1 MTAIA
6 RTDTDVIGALRREA
20 EELRAQLDKA
30 LGRHGDLEN
39 KLGRAG
45 ARIIELE
52 RVCAEL
58 NTERTGLQAR
68 VLGIAEEAERDQE
81 IPEKRGSAFWMA
93 AWRTARRELG
103 EKSIELVKQE
113 QELARRS
120 QWLKEY
126 GEQLAHLQYRCTL
139 LQAIADSVRACDPTD
154 AISTVKVHY
163 NDPDAGPRTGWL
175 FDAIDFAT
183 KGPTP

>member
-20 EELRAQLDKA
+20 EELRAQLDQA
-30 LGRHGDLEN
+30 IGRHGEIEN

-52 RVCAEL
+52 QVCAEL

-68 VLGIAEEAERDQE
+68 VLGIAEEADRDQE

-93 AWRTARRELG
+93 AWRAARKELG
-103 EKSIELVKQE
+103 EKALELVKQE

-126 GEQLAHLQYRCTL
+126 GEELARMQTHCAL
-139 LQAIADSVRACDPTD
+139 LQRIVDAVRAHD
-154 AISTVKVHY
+154 ADEAIGAIRVHH
-163 NDPDAGPRTGWL
+163 PDGGPSAWL
-175 FDAIDFAT
+175 FDAIDLANKRT
-183 KGPTP
+183 TP